1 MATLDEYEVLKD
13 LGAGAF
19 STVKLAK
26 HKDTGA
32 LVALKIIKE
41 EGLENTSTMNT
52 FKNEVDIMKE
62 LSHPNLINMLS
73 STDEGVL
80 KSATGETKENIIYLT
95 LELATGGELFDFIAQ
110 TGSFSEPVARFYFHQ
125 MIDAFEYLHTK
136 GISHR
141 DMKPDNIMLDNE
153 FNLKIA
159 DFGFSSRA
167 ASNQS
172 FKGTRSYMAPE
183 ILIGAKYYGSMVDI
197 FAAGII
203 LFIMVTQIP
212 PFQMAHPKDGWY
224 KFVCS
229 NRMDKFWKFHG
240 QNQPGGI
247 DFFSKSFMDLIN
259 WIFNFDH
266 TTRPSLAEIKAHEWY
281 NGPVATKEEI
291 YAEFSERKAQL
302 ESGSDESVPET
313 NVDPKTF
320 TDNSINRDVKG
331 EIADSAG
338 LPSLDRK
345 EAPWIKEIGN
355 FTKFF
360 SKSSLQSLF
369 DCVAEFATSK
379 TSDYEFSL
387 TEYSTTM
394 TITEEVEENEAF
406 KELKLKPKNQ
416 IVMQVNI
423 LKGEGDFHVIEAVKL
438 KGDRLSFNNTFKELK
453 SFFGGHVCANE

>member
-1 MATLDEYEVLKD
+1 MATLDEYEIMKD

-26 HKDTGA
+26 HKDTGN
-32 LVALKIIKE
+32 LVALKIIKDE
-41 EGLENTSTMNT
+41 ALQSTSSMDT
-52 FKNEVDIMKE
+52 FKTEVEVMSEI
-62 LSHPNLINMLS
+62 SHPNIINMLS
-73 STDEGVL
+73 HSNDGVL
-80 KSATGETKENIIYLT
+80 KSANGTTKDKVIYLT
-95 LELATGGELFDFIAQ
+95 LELANGGELFDFIAQ
-110 TGSFSEPVARFYFHQ
+110 TGSFSEPVARYYFHQ
-125 MIDAFEYLHTK
+125 MIDAFEYLHSR

-141 DMKPDNIMLDNE
+141 DMKPDNIMLDDE

-159 DFGFSSRA
+159 DFGFSSKA

-183 ILIGAKYYGSMVDI
+183 ILIGAKYHGQMVDI

-247 DFFSKSFMDLIN
+247 EFFSQSFIDLIN

-281 NGPVATKEEI
+281 NGPVATKEEVQ
-291 YAEFSERKAQL
+291 AEFAQRKAQL
-302 ESGSDESVPET
+302 EGTSDEAVPET
-313 NVDPKTF
+313 NV
-320 TDNSINRDVKG
+320 SQDVYDEKSVHRSVTG
-331 EIADSAG
+331 EIEDPSN
-338 LPSLDRK
+338 LPSLQRR
-345 EAPWIKEIGN
+345 EAEWIKEISS

-360 SKSSLQSLF
+360 SKSKLEDLF
-369 DCVAEFATSK
+369 ACVAQFGLSK
-379 TSDYEFSL
+379 SSDYEFSAE
-387 TEYSTTM
+387 EYSMTM
-394 TITEEVEENEAF
+394 SVADENENRV
-406 KELKLKPKNQ
+406 K
-416 IVMQVNI
+416 MQVNI
-423 LKGEGDFHVIEAVKL
+423 LDAGEGRHCVEAVKVS
-438 KGDRLSFNNTFKELK
+438 GDRFQFNDIFKEMK
-453 SFFGGHVCANE
+453 SFFAGHVNAK

>member
-1 MATLDEYEVLKD
+1 MATLDEYKIIKD

-19 STVKLAK
+19 STVKLGK
-26 HKDTGA
+26 HKTTGK

-41 EGLENTSTMNT
+41 DALENSSTMNT
-52 FKNEVDIMKE
+52 FKNEVEIMQE
-62 LSHPNLINMLS
+62 ISHPNLINMLTS
-73 STDEGVL
+73 SSDGVL
-80 KSATGETKENIIYLT
+80 KDATGETKDNIIYLT
-95 LELATGGELFDFIAQ
+95 LELASGGELFDFIAQ
-110 TGSFSEPVARFYFHQ
+110 TGSFSEPVARYYFHQ
-125 MIDAFEYLHTK
+125 IIEAFEYLHGK

-141 DMKPDNIMLDNE
+141 DMKPDNIMLDDN

-203 LFIMVTQIP
+203 LFIMITQIP

-259 WIFNFDH
+259 WLFNFDH
-266 TTRPSLAEIKAHEWY
+266 TTRPSLAEIKEHEWY
-281 NGPVATKEEI
+281 KGPVATKEDI
-291 YAEFSERKAQL
+291 RAEFTERKNKLDA
-302 ESGSDESVPET
+302 GSDESVPET
-313 NVDPKTF
+313 NVSQDVF
-320 TDNSINRDVKG
+320 TDKSIHRGVTG
-331 EIADSAG
+331 EVEDPSS
-338 LPSLDRK
+338 LPSMERR
-345 EAPWIKEIGN
+345 EAEWISEISS

-360 SKSSLQSLF
+360 SKSDLKELF
-369 DCVAEFATSK
+369 ECVAEFATSK
-379 TSDYEFSL
+379 SSDFEFSVKEYACTL
-387 TEYSTTM
+387 TVADESGNR
-394 TITEEVEENEAF
+394 V
-406 KELKLKPKNQ
+406 
-416 IVMQVNI
+416 VMKINI
-423 LKGEGDFHVIEAVKL
+423 QDAGEDTHVIEAVKMS
-438 KGDRLSFNNTFKELK
+438 GDRFQFNDIFKELK
-453 SFFGGHVCANE
+453 SYFGGHVCQRK